1 MDNGLES
8 RLLLTPRGDEN
19 NSLRGR
25 IWTELKLIWKVSFPA
40 IIFRVSSFGTS
51 VVTQSFVGH
60 VNTTELAAYALIQ
73 TISGRFAYGVLLGM
87 SSATETLCGQA
98 FGARQYHMMGIYLQ
112 RSWVVGTATTVAL
125 LPFFIFAASM
135 YKLLGQGETVSD
147 ASEEISLWY
156 TPVVYTYCF
165 NMTVQMYLQAQ
176 QKNMILG
183 WLSTVMFG
191 LHVFL
196 SWIIVDKL
204 DWGVPGA
211 MGALNFSSWALVF
224 GEIIYVIGGWCPNTW
239 KGFSLAAFKDLFP
252 VLKLSLS
259 SAVMVCLQ
267 LWYNS
272 ILVLL
277 AGLSENATVDVS
289 AFSICLNI
297 STWVYMISLGFL
309 TASCVRVSNEIGRGN
324 VKAAKFSTV
333 VVLCVSTTV
342 GLVFWIL
349 CLVFGAQLPYLFTS
363 NDEIAA
369 TASDL
374 SVLLAFT
381 MLFQRVAVGLG
392 TQGKIAVV
400 NICTYYLIGIPIGL
414 VLDYV
419 FHYGIK
425 GIWIGMLC
433 GIVTQTIVLCYM
445 TWKTD
450 WDGEVNK
457 AAERLDR
464 FFLKSSAES
473 DQNSGQT

>member
-112 RSWVVGTATTVAL
+112 RSWVVGTVTTVAL
-125 LPFFIFAASM
+125 LPFFIFAAPL

-183 WLSTVMFG
+183 WLSTVVFG

-211 MGALNFSSWALVF
+211 MGTLNFSSWALVF
-224 GEIIYVIGGWCPNTW
+224 GEIMYVIGGWCPNTW
-239 KGFSLAAFKDLFP
+239 KGFSLAAFKDLLP

-277 AGLSENATVDVS
+277 AG
-289 AFSICLNI
+289 
-297 STWVYMISLGFL
+297 
-309 TASCVRVSNEIGRGN
+309 VRVSNEIGRGN

-349 CLVFGAQLPYLFTS
+349 CLAFGAQLPYLFTS

-392 TQGKIAVV
+392 TQGKIAIV